1 MEAPEIHV
9 HLHFDGQ
16 AVNVVHSAD
25 AGLLALIQSIKE
37 DISKMSTDINS
48 AILELQA
55 DVTEETS
62 VDQSAIT
69 LIQGI
74 PALIAAAVAT
84 AQAAG
89 ATPAQLASFD
99 QLGAQITANA
109 TALAAAVTAG
119 TPAAASAQVKKS

>member
-1 MEAPEIHV
+1 MPIEIHI
-9 HLHFDGQ
+9 HLNLDS
-16 AVNVVHSAD
+16 VNINVVHTMTAD
-25 AGLLALIQSIKE
+25 AALTALIQSIKE
-37 DISKMSTDINS
+37 DIRIMSTDVNS
-48 AILELQA
+48 ALLALQA
-55 DVTEETS
+55 DVTQETT

-74 PALIAAAVAT
+74 PALIAAAVAK

-109 TALAAAVTAG
+109 TGLATAVTAG
-119 TPAAASAQVKKS
+119 TPSA

>member
-1 MEAPEIHV
+1 MPLEMHIHLNLDSV
-9 HLHFDGQ
+9 NI
-16 AVNVVHSAD
+16 NVVHTMTAD
-25 AGLLALIQSIKE
+25 AALSALIQSIKE
-37 DISKMSTDINS
+37 DISTMSTDVNS
-48 AILELQA
+48 ALLALQA
-55 DVTEETS
+55 DVTQETT

-74 PALIAAAVAT
+74 PALIAAAVAA

-109 TALAAAVTAG
+109 TGLAAAVTAG
-119 TPAAASAQVKKS
+119 TPAATPAKA